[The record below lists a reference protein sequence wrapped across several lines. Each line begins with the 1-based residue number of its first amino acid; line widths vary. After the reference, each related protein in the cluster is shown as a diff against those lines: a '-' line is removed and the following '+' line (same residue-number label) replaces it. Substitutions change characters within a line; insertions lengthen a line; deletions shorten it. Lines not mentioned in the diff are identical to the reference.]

1 MHVVASLCCSGN
13 AGRAAPNLTIIKK
26 GLSSSRLSC
35 SGCERL
41 VGTLLGG
48 PNFFRSWQAH
58 THWWP
63 PCHARLML
71 RLACGFAEGAI
82 THPHAQLGISRSMP
96 TANAHGPVANLR
108 NLKGGTAV
116 ETVSGGH
123 PQICCCPSMFA
134 VAMAPKRQLCGVA
147 HPKRQV

>member
-13 AGRAAPNLTIIKK
+13 AGRAAPNSTIKK
-26 GLSSSRLSC
+26 KVYQAQDFLAAVARDSSVLFSAD
-35 SGCERL
+35 
-41 VGTLLGG
+41 
-48 PNFFRSWQAH
+48 PIFRSWQAH
-58 THWWP
+58 TRRWP
-63 PCHARLML
+63 PCDARPML
-71 RLACGFAEGAI
+71 RLAGGFAEGAI